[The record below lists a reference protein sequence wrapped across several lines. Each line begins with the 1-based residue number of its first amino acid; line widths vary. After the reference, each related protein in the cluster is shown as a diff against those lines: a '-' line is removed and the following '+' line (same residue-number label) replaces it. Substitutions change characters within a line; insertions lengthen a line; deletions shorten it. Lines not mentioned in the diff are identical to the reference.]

1 MNFLDTVYAT
11 PAEHLACDD
20 VLLDLCEA
28 ESGEEILRV
37 WMPEELFVVVGYTNE
52 AAREVDLAA
61 CAAAGIPLLRRTT
74 GGGTVVQ
81 GPGCLNYALIMR
93 RGMDPALATITGTS
107 RFILGRLAAALT
119 PLLGREVATRG
130 HTDLVLGE
138 NKFAGNAQRRRGNS
152 ILFHGTVLLDF
163 DIGVIERLLPIP
175 SVQPGYRHGRS
186 HADFL
191 TNLHVAPGD
200 VSRVIRDCWN
210 ATAVAEAPPPD
221 RVRRLAQER
230 YENPLWIRRR

>member
-1 MNFLDTVYAT
+1 MDFLDTVYTT

-20 VLLDLCEA
+20 VLLDLCE
-28 ESGEEILRV
+28 EENGEEILRV
-37 WMPEELFVVVGYTNE
+37 WMPEELFVVAGYTNE
-52 AAREVDLAA
+52 AAREVDLEA
-61 CAAAGIPLLRRTT
+61 CAAAGIPVLRRTT

-93 RGMDPALATITGTS
+93 QGMDPALATITGTN
-107 RFILGRLAAALT
+107 RFVLGRFAAAFT
-119 PLLGREVATRG
+119 PLLGREVTMRG

-163 DIGVIERLLPIP
+163 DIRVIERLLPIP
-175 SVQPGYRHGRS
+175 SIQPGYRHGRS

-200 VSRVIRDCWN
+200 VIRVLRRCWN
-210 ATAVAEAPPPD
+210 ATAAAAPPPLD
-221 RVRRLAQER
+221 RVRRLARDR
-230 YENPLWIRRR
+230 YEDPLWTHRR

>member
-11 PAEHLACDD
+11 PAEQLACDD
-20 VLLDLCEA
+20 VLLDLCE
-28 ESGEEILRV
+28 EGSGDEVLRV
-37 WMPEELFVVVGYTNE
+37 WFPEELFVVVGYTGE

-61 CAAAGIPLLRRTT
+61 CAGAGVRLFRRTT

-93 RGMDPALATITGTS
+93 QGTDPALATITGTN
-107 RFILGRLAAALT
+107 RFILDRFAAALT
-119 PLLGREVATRG
+119 PLLGREVAMRG

-138 NKFAGNAQRRRGNS
+138 NKFAGNAQRRRGQV

-175 SVQPGYRHGRS
+175 FIQPGYRRGRS
-186 HADFL
+186 HGNFL

-200 VSRVIRDCWN
+200 IIRALRHCWN
-210 ATAVAEAPPPD
+210 ATGASAAPPLD
-221 RVRRLAQER
+221 RVRLLARER
-230 YENPLWIRRR
+230 YEDPRWTHRR